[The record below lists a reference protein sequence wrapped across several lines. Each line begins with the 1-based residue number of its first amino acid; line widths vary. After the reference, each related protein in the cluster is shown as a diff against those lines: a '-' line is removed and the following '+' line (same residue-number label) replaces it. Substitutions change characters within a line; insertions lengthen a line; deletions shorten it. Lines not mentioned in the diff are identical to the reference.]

1 MKRVS
6 ELFAKRFGDA
16 TGNHLLVTHTGISCC
31 HIKHGWKMDGHF
43 VRNGIPI
50 LSRLTEPT
58 IRPVTDTTKAVSFS
72 LEDWWTSLTMPQL
85 IAKAVLLH
93 QEVTRASIGMLKSA
107 HSVSTKA
114 KKYANGVGL
123 HFPRINPPLKLAE
136 VADSS
141 CEAKHTAYAQEA
153 VMILLIPDGHIQ
165 LVSADSPHYQQLVSG
180 ERAVSGLC
188 HILAHRAYE
197 AKRVSTASEQQR
209 LLHPRWAKN

>member
-16 TGNHLLVTHTGISCC
+16 TGNHLLIT
-31 HIKHGWKMDGHF
+31 GWKMDGHV

-72 LEDWWTSLTMPQL
+72 WEDWWTSLTMPQL

-114 KKYANGVGL
+114 KKYANGV
-123 HFPRINPPLKLAE
+123 
-136 VADSS
+136 
-141 CEAKHTAYAQEA
+141 
-153 VMILLIPDGHIQ
+153 
-165 LVSADSPHYQQLVSG
+165 
-180 ERAVSGLC
+180 
-188 HILAHRAYE
+188 
-197 AKRVSTASEQQR
+197 
-209 LLHPRWAKN
+209 